1 MCSIACVIG
10 DAAVEK
16 ATQHIKDTEYRGYDS
31 SGVGVI
37 HNSGFDIQKDA
48 VRIGDLKVS
57 LAGETVLAHTRWAT
71 HGAINKDNA
80 QPIRNGD
87 YMVATNGVV
96 TNYDELKVGLDLRTD
111 NDAEVIPAL
120 ASKHGV
126 LKAFNMIKGMIA
138 CVLIYKDGTIWLY
151 RHGSPLYVSMNHKEV
166 VSDMSVLS
174 GSACYLVY
182 EQRPVKL
189 GGDVGRR
196 VRIDKHDGVSHG
208 TIHEIEQQ
216 REVLKDVRQYNL
228 RYKTLVGCGSSY
240 NVARLAARLNPEYTA
255 VHASE
260 VDCSTPCTILSQS
273 GETGDLIR
281 LFPALKKADL
291 ITNTRNSTLEGLCG
305 KTYHIGVGPER
316 GVAATKSYTGMLRAL
331 CGVDYDITIQT
342 ADAGKLSEC
351 KSIIILGTNVNYEI
365 ACEGALKIKELSYIH
380 AEAMRT
386 PELKHGSIAL
396 LDKDC
401 GVIFLDDDYTTL
413 HAAKVS
419 GCYTAGFGEQYDLT
433 LKQETFL
440 DTIVTLQL
448 LAVEMARRLDRDID
462 CPRHL
467 AKSITV

>member
-10 DAAVEK
+10 DVAVKK

-37 HNSGFDIQKDA
+37 HDSGFDIQKDA
-48 VRIGDLKVS
+48 VRIGDLEVS
-57 LAGETVLAHTRWAT
+57 LDGKTVLAHTRWAT
-71 HGAINKDNA
+71 HGEINKENA

-96 TNYDELKVGLDLRTD
+96 KNYDALKVGLDLCTD

-120 ASKHGV
+120 ATKHGV
-126 LKAFNMIKGMIA
+126 MKAFDMIKGMIA
-138 CVLIYKDGTIWLY
+138 CVLIHRDGTIWLY
-151 RHGSPLYVSMNHKEV
+151 RNGSPLYVSMNQREV
-166 VSDMSVLS
+166 VSDMSVLT
-174 GSACYLVY
+174 GNACYLVY

-189 GGDVGRR
+189 GDDVGRR
-196 VRIDKHDGVSHG
+196 VKIDKHDDASQG
-208 TIHEIEQQ
+208 TIHEIAQQ
-216 REVLKDVRQYNL
+216 HEILKNIRQYDL
-228 RYKTLVGCGSSY
+228 RYKTLVGCGSSF
-240 NVARLAARLNPEYTA
+240 NVARLAARLNPEYIA

-260 VDCSTPCTILSQS
+260 VNYSTPCTILSQS
-273 GETGDLIR
+273 GETGDLIK
-281 LFPALKKADL
+281 LFPALTRADL
-291 ITNTRNSTLEGLCG
+291 VTNTRNSTLEGLCD
-305 KTYHIGVGPER
+305 KTYHLGVGPER

-331 CGVDYDITIQT
+331 CAVDHRVTIRDV
-342 ADAGKLSEC
+342 DAGRLSDC
-351 KSIIILGTNVNYEI
+351 KSVIVLGTGANYEI

-401 GVIFLDDDYTTL
+401 GVIFLDDDYTTF

-419 GCYTAGFGEQYDLT
+419 GCYTTGFGEQYDLS
-433 LKQETFL
+433 LKRETFL
-440 DTIVTLQL
+440 DTIITLQL
-448 LAVEMARRLDRDID
+448 LAVSMARDLNRDID